1 MALDTAAKRL
11 SAVAIGSP
19 WRPVVPVPD
28 GTLDQG
34 DRQTFA
40 RLARAVL
47 ATAANP
53 ITQIVAVTARFGD
66 VLRRTARFG
75 KTLSRNVGF

>member
-11 SAVAIGSP
+11 SAVSIGSP
-19 WRPVVPVPD
+19 WRPVVPLPD

-47 ATAANP
+47 ASSAVALIP
-53 ITQIVAVTARFGD
+53 QRSRLLAVPQQQRSIVVPAQARQLD
-66 VLRRTARFG
+66 A
-75 KTLSRNVGF
+75 

>member
-47 ATAANP
+47 ATSAVALVAARSRSATIP
-53 ITQIVAVTARFGD
+53 REPRSLTVPRARRSFD
-66 VLRRTARFG
+66 A
-75 KTLSRNVGF
+75 

>member
-40 RLARAVL
+40 LLARTVL
-47 ATAANP
+47 ATSAVALIAALSRS
-53 ITQIVAVTARFGD
+53 VAVPREPRSLTVPRE
-66 VLRRTARFG
+66 RRTGLTA
-75 KTLSRNVGF
+75 